1 MLNLTRRSKNNKSH
15 KKNKTIR
22 KGGGYYD
29 KGDGD
34 NKGEYHETIQSGDEK
49 TGGDDE
55 GNGDHKKRQ
64 GVISMLG
71 NTITGIA
78 ASAGTALTDTALR
91 IAGLERIK
99 SQEEE
104 QRQGEQEPLTS
115 STISGVQNIVDKT
128 GATVLG
134 SVNNVIESDASK
146 QTTLQA
152 AQNTA
157 EIVKMAAKAFNDALD
172 NPVVKA
178 EVEKAVENAGEIGTL
193 LIEAAEKP
201 VNKMIDLIAV
211 KSIPKAI
218 NAVLTGMV
226 KAGTS
231 AASALPGVGAL
242 VSLLKIIDDSSR
254 ATSAVV
260 EAGSEAVEAASD
272 AFIETTENVYRL
284 LNELDEKNKMAEQ
297 ISNRTTNSI
306 NEFENPI
313 IQQPQSKEGRRTRR
327 KFFRNKGKSKRVRF
341 AF

>member
-1 MLNLTRRSKNNKSH
+1 MLNLTRRFKNNKITT
-15 KKNKTIR
+15 KNKTIKNR
-22 KGGGYYD
+22 GGYQ
-29 KGDGD
+29 G
-34 NKGEYHETIQSGDEK
+34 
-49 TGGDDE
+49 GGDDNNQRNGIDDKRE
-55 GNGDHKKRQ
+55 G
-64 GVISMLG
+64 VVTMVG
-71 NTITGIA
+71 NKMTGIA
-78 ASAGTALTDTALR
+78 SSIFTAAIDTALR
-91 IAGLERIK
+91 IAGLERINSHEQK
-99 SQEEE
+99 SHEK
-104 QRQGEQEPLTS
+104 QEPSQNMAS

-128 GATVLG
+128 GATVID
-134 SVNNVIESDASK
+134 SVNNVLKSDASK

-178 EVEKAVENAGEIGTL
+178 EVEKAVGNAGEIGTL

-201 VNKMIDLIAV
+201 VNEMIDLIAV

-254 ATSAVV
+254 AASAVV
-260 EAGSEAVEAASD
+260 AAGSEVAEATADAV
-272 AFIETTENVYRL
+272 IGTTENVKK
-284 LNELDEKNKMAEQ
+284 ELKHLEKEQEMAEQ

-306 NEFENPI
+306 NEFEKPI
-313 IQQPQSKEGRRTRR
+313 MTQTTGGGKTRR